1 MDEKH
6 KKQDDYKDKMDE
18 TRGGELFQKPRRWE
32 KPEKFL

>member
-1 MDEKH
+1 MKNT

-18 TRGGELFQKPRRWE
+18 TRGGLFQKPRRWE